1 MKSYYV
7 YILGSRRNGTLYI
20 GVTNN
25 LLRRVG
31 EHKAGLVEGLTKKYG
46 VKNLLYFEE
55 TADAYSAISREKQLK
70 NWQRKW
76 KLELIESVN
85 PEWND
90 LYAEF
95 LDSGSSPE

>member
-31 EHKAGLVEGLTKKYG
+31 DHKAGEVEGFTKKYS

-55 TADAYSAISREKQLK
+55 TTDIYSAISREKQLK
-70 NWQRKW
+70 NWHRKW
-76 KLELIESVN
+76 KLELIESMN
-85 PEWND
+85 PKWND
-90 LYAEF
+90 FYVKF
-95 LDSGSSPE
+95 LDSGSGPE